1 VDRPPFE
8 TIFMN
13 LAEKLSLRS
22 TCSRLSVGAV
32 ITSADFRRVLAIG
45 YNGNAARLPNE
56 CDSNTPGACGC
67 LHAEENACISC
78 NEPRTTP
85 KVFFCTHLPCKM
97 CAKRIIN
104 LGGVVRVVY
113 GAVYRRRDGADVLIT
128 SGIVLE
134 HFER

>member
-1 VDRPPFE
+1 VDRPSFE
-8 TIFMN
+8 TIFMD

-32 ITSADFRRVLAIG
+32 ITSADFRIVLAVG
-45 YNGNAARLPNE
+45 YNGNAAGLPNA

-78 NEPRTTP
+78 TEPRTTP

-97 CAKRIIN
+97 CSKRIIN

-113 GAVYRRRDGADVLIT
+113 REDYRLRDGAEILIT

-134 HFER
+134 HFDR